1 MPPQTMPTD
10 RLDDES
16 AARAR
21 RTLEGAGITVHP
33 DLEARLGPLRAK
45 YEPYVYVLAGR
56 VEMELPD
63 FLRPADAVDDW
74 ERTAWNEPE

>member
-1 MPPQTMPTD
+1 V
-10 RLDDES
+10 L
-16 AARAR
+16 
-21 RTLEGAGITVHP
+21 
-33 DLEARLGPLRAK
+33 AK

-56 VEMELPD
+56 VEMELPE